1 MGEIDSKGRIGELEI
16 ICLLEKERIKT
27 LKGKIN
33 LLGGGS
39 KYKNV
44 LEKRLLIL
52 ETKQAERKAEFEK
65 LSLEQMISS
74 SEEETENT

>member
-1 MGEIDSKGRIGELEI
+1 MEEIDLKGRIGELEI
-16 ICLLEKERIKT
+16 ICLLEQERIKT
-27 LKGKIN
+27 LKGRIN
-33 LLGGGS
+33 FLGGGS